1 MGDGHGFIYSSKGT
15 DTNGGQNNRNGKDQW
30 EFNGYVRASL
40 ANINDSV
47 KYIRESVDELRAE
60 ISSVKTKVAGW
71 SALFGSISAI
81 LMVGITKL
89 LGG

>member
-1 MGDGHGFIYSSKGT
+1 MGDGHEFIYSSKGT

-40 ANINDSV
+40 ANINESV
-47 KYIRESVDELRAE
+47 KYIRESVDELRTDLSHLKAR
-60 ISSVKTKVAGW
+60 VADW
-71 SALFGSISAI
+71 SALFRSIGAI